1 MNCYLCNSV
10 LHVSSN
16 IDIPEHE
23 LYNMITFLD
32 CRNCNAAV
40 EVYHPINQ
48 STDTS
53 CQCSIR

>member
-10 LHVSSN
+10 LDISSN

-48 STDTS
+48 SDATS
-53 CQCSIR
+53 CQC